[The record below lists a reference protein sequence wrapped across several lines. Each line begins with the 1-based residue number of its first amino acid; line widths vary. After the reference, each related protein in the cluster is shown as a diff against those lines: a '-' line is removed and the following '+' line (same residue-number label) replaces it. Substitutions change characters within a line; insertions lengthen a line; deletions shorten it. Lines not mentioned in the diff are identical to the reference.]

1 MTSPALRALRW
12 SFLGGL
18 ALAALSASSVVAW
31 HFGWPPQFGRPWLW
45 RVYDPTAVVRWAWW
59 WSRDPG
65 WRRELLSALTDVAVV
80 AVVPVGIVRLLELQG
95 RLPVDLGDAAAG
107 LGSPRDLLATGQVAT
122 RGDGVVLGAAGR
134 RLLRD
139 VGEGH
144 VLAVGPPRSGKT
156 AGIAIPT
163 LLTYRGSALVY
174 DPKGEMAVVAG
185 RFRAALGPVFVLD
198 PTSRDTARFNPLLE
212 IREGDN
218 LVADCQV
225 AAEVLARSGAAG
237 GDNPFWNDSASHL
250 LTALL
255 VHVRTSREPTL
266 AHLSRLVEGL
276 DAERYP
282 RAAHPHAARLLAAHR
297 GTDAKLR
304 GSINR
309 TVSVGLRV
317 LADPMLQR
325 LTAASD
331 FRASDLQA
339 AAAPVSVFLTVRPSH
354 AVRLRPFTRLLVQSL
369 AFALLE
375 EVGRTADGRAKRRGT
390 LLLLDEFPQLGA
402 LDVIE
407 TTLPICAGYGVRALL
422 LCQDKAQIERF
433 YGRDE
438 SVTGIVGTACVIP
451 GFNERSVESFRR
463 LAGSTGCG
471 ASRGSG
477 RWGSADRPAGR
488 RASRSSPC

>member
-1 MTSPALRALRW
+1 M
-12 SFLGGL
+12 
-18 ALAALSASSVVAW
+18 VAW
-31 HFGWPPQFGRPWLW
+31 HFGWARQLGPPLLW
-45 RVYDPTAVVRWAWW
+45 HVYAPAAALRWAWW
-59 WSRDPG
+59 WWGDPA
-65 WRRELLSALTDVAVV
+65 WRGEFLSALTDVAVV

-107 LGSPRDLLATGQVAT
+107 LGSPRDLLATGQVAAH
-122 RGDGVVLGAAGR
+122 GDGVVLGAAGR

-255 VHVRTSREPTL
+255 VHVRTSAR
-266 AHLSRLVEGL
+266 A
-276 DAERYP
+276 DAGP
-282 RAAHPHAARLLAAHR
+282 PVAARRGARRRAVPEGRPPARRAPPGRAQGHGREAARQHQP
-297 GTDAKLR
+297 D
-304 GSINR
+304 
-309 TVSVGLRV
+309 GLGRP
-317 LADPMLQR
+317 AGAGGPD
-325 LTAASD
+325 
-331 FRASDLQA
+331 
-339 AAAPVSVFLTVRPSH
+339 AAAPDRRERLP
-354 AVRLRPFTRLLVQSL
+354 RLRPAGGRGARLGLPHGPAV
-369 AFALLE
+369 ARRPAPA
-375 EVGRTADGRAKRRGT
+375 VHAPARA
-390 LLLLDEFPQLGA
+390 EP
-402 LDVIE
+402 
-407 TTLPICAGYGVRALL
+407 GVRA
-422 LCQDKAQIERF
+422 ARG
-433 YGRDE
+433 GRPHRRR
-438 SVTGIVGTACVIP
+438 P
-451 GFNERSVESFRR
+451 GEAAR
-463 LAGSTGCG
+463 G
-471 ASRGSG
+471 APRCWTS
-477 RWGSADRPAGR
+477 
-488 RASRSSPC
+488 SRSWARST

>member
-1 MTSPALRALRW
+1 MTSPALRALRLA
-12 SFLGGL
+12 FLGGL

-31 HFGWPPQFGRPWLW
+31 HFGWARQLGPPLLW
-45 RVYDPTAVVRWAWW
+45 HVYAPAAALRWAWW
-59 WSRDPG
+59 WWGDPA
-65 WRRELLSALTDVAVV
+65 WRGEFLSALTDVAVV

-95 RLPVDLGDAAAG
+95 RLPADLGDTAAG
-107 LGSPRDLLATGQVAT
+107 LGSPRDLLGTGQVAT
-122 RGDGVVLGAAGR
+122 RGDGIVLGAAGR

-185 RFRAALGPVFVLD
+185 RIRAALGPVFVLD

-339 AAAPVSVFLTVRPSH
+339 AAAPVWASSRSGRRTPS
-354 AVRLRPFTRLLVQSL
+354 
-369 AFALLE
+369 
-375 EVGRTADGRAKRRGT
+375 
-390 LLLLDEFPQLGA
+390 
-402 LDVIE
+402 
-407 TTLPICAGYGVRALL
+407 
-422 LCQDKAQIERF
+422 
-433 YGRDE
+433 
-438 SVTGIVGTACVIP
+438 
-451 GFNERSVESFRR
+451 
-463 LAGSTGCG
+463 
-471 ASRGSG
+471 GSG
-477 RWGSADRPAGR
+477 RSRACSCRAWRSRCSRRSAAPPTAGR
-488 RASRSSPC
+488 SGAGRSSCWTSSRSWARST

>member
-1 MTSPALRALRW
+1 
-12 SFLGGL
+12 
-18 ALAALSASSVVAW
+18 
-31 HFGWPPQFGRPWLW
+31 
-45 RVYDPTAVVRWAWW
+45 
-59 WSRDPG
+59 
-65 WRRELLSALTDVAVV
+65 VV

-95 RLPVDLGDAAAG
+95 RLPVDPDGTAAG
-107 LGSPRDLLATGQVAT
+107 LGSPRDLLGTGQVAT
-122 RGDGVVLGAAGR
+122 RGDGIVLGAAGR

-156 AGIAIPT
+156 TGIAIPT

-225 AAEVLARSGAAG
+225 AAEVLARSNAG

-255 VHVRTSREPTL
+255 IHVRTSREPTL

-282 RAAHPHAARLLAAHR
+282 RAAHPHAARLLAAH
-297 GTDAKLR
+297 GSTDAKLR

-339 AAAPVSVFLTVRPSH
+339 AAAPVSVFLRSGRRTPS
-354 AVRLRPFTRLLVQSL
+354 
-369 AFALLE
+369 
-375 EVGRTADGRAKRRGT
+375 
-390 LLLLDEFPQLGA
+390 
-402 LDVIE
+402 
-407 TTLPICAGYGVRALL
+407 
-422 LCQDKAQIERF
+422 
-433 YGRDE
+433 
-438 SVTGIVGTACVIP
+438 
-451 GFNERSVESFRR
+451 
-463 LAGSTGCG
+463 
-471 ASRGSG
+471 GSG
-477 RWGSADRPAGR
+477 PSRACSCRAWRSRCSRTSAAPPTAGR
-488 RASRSSPC
+488 SGTGRSCCWTSSRSWARST